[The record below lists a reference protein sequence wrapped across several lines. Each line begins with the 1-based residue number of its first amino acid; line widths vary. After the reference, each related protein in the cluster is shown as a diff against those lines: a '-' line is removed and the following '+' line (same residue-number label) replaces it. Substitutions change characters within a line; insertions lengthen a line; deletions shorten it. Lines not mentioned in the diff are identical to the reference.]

1 MNIVFDNFL
10 LTEVTYLKFN
20 LLSKYTS
27 RNLYSLFT
35 YSIGL
40 KYIILVLDVLILS

>member
-27 RNLYSLFT
+27 RNLYSFT